1 HQSRRIVD
9 VIEILSDPVECLQV
23 AQSAFAF
30 LDVGLDEVPAL
41 ALAAMTL
48 AAFGKLGLDK
58 VLAAARRNLTP
69 EFSPQFFVE
78 LFIGP
83 QIAGF
88 EDGGADG
95 AVLFGQP
102 HAFAQGARGMA
113 YLQPK
118 IPEHVEDE
126 LDDAFAPG
134 RLLERAHEEKVD
146 VRSGCKLAAA
156 ITAGR
161 DDGNSLGVRRILRVV
176 EVFGGEM
183 VDHLD

>member
-1 HQSRRIVD
+1 
-9 VIEILSDPVECLQV
+9 
-23 AQSAFAF
+23 
-30 LDVGLDEVPAL
+30 
-41 ALAAMTL
+41 
-48 AAFGKLGLDK
+48 
-58 VLAAARRNLTP
+58 
-69 EFSPQFFVE
+69 
-78 LFIGP
+78 
-83 QIAGF
+83 
-88 EDGGADG
+88 
-95 AVLFGQP
+95 
-102 HAFAQGARGMA
+102 MA

-176 EVFGGEM
+176 EVFGGEI
-183 VDHLD
+183 VDHLDGRILQRRESARRRKSAKGSRLDTGLDPGTSIQECTLDQRERLLAQTRLVG